1 MNHLGLFEGIGGFS
15 LAARAVGWHT
25 IAWCEIND
33 FCQKVL
39 SYHFPE
45 AKKHDDIRKTDFT
58 IYRGKCD
65 ILTGGFP
72 CQPFSIAGKQLGT
85 EDERHLW
92 PEMLRAIREIQP
104 RWVVGENVGG
114 ILNWNGGMVFEQ
126 VHIDMENEGYE
137 VQAFVLPAVAV
148 NAPHRRD
155 RVWFIAY
162 KNANKD
168 GRTSNEWEKESNIRE
183 QRNIGPGDNER
194 LRANNE
200 KTWNASKA
208 DGSTKRSS
216 GASVEIN
223 KKRREYAFQQKK
235 RRAKAKQRI
244 RCRNVLRDAAN
255 ANNERLQRGENVG
268 SPCDSRQNTNQQLAG
283 FLQSKWQDFPTKP
296 AICGGNDGLP
306 TELAGIAFS
315 KHRKESIGAYGN
327 AIVPQVAIQIFKSI
341 IQYESTMDNRTIRS
355 IRKK

>member
-1 MNHLGLFEGIGGFS
+1 MNHIGLFEGIGGFS
-15 LAARAVGWHT
+15 LAARAVGWQT

-126 VHIDMENEGYE
+126 VHIDLENEGYE

-155 RVWFIAY
+155 RIWFVAFKNSDSDGWNNY
-162 KNANKD
+162 KRKKK
-168 GRTSNEWEKESNIRE
+168 SSIRE
-183 QRNIGPGDNER
+183 QWDVEPRDNER
-194 LRANNE
+194 IRANNE
-200 KTWNASKA
+200 ETWNATNA
-208 DGSTKRSS
+208 D
-216 GASVEIN
+216 N
-223 KKRREYAFQQKK
+223 K
-235 RRAKAKQRI
+235 
-244 RCRNVLRDAAN
+244 
-255 ANNERLQRGENVG
+255 RLQRGELLKTLNQERSKYEG
-268 SPCDSRQNTNQQLAG
+268 KTKRQSFKPTAELHKDN
-283 FLQSKWQDFPTKP
+283 KWRNFPTKS

-306 TELAGIAFS
+306 SELDGITVP
-315 KHRKESIGAYGN
+315 KWKKETIKAYGN

-341 IQYESTMDNRTIRS
+341 IEYESAMDNRS
-355 IRKK
+355 I